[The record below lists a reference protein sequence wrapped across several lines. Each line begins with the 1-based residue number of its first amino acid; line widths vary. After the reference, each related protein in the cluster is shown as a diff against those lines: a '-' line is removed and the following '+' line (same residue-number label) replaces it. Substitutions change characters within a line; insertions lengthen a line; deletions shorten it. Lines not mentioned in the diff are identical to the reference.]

1 MARIYLDAWCMKG
14 EPSGVS
20 RYCRGLIPALVAA
33 APQHDFVIL
42 RPAGN
47 ERRDPLSP
55 RTKAASVREV
65 FVRRPGP
72 DWTTL
77 TSRPA
82 LARVFREHG
91 RADVYHSLFHLMPL
105 GLRRGR
111 LAPRRIVV
119 TLHDLIW
126 IDHAHLVEQR
136 WLAAEWLK
144 RFGGAVIP
152 HALRSADHVICVS
165 RATARRAAE
174 WLPIDRT
181 TIVHHGVDERWFAPP
196 VASSAGEP
204 YVAAFG
210 VPKAYKNIACLV
222 RAFRD
227 VRGQWPGLRLLLIGG
242 DGGVGREIRA
252 AGLDPFVTVTG
263 CLGEDDLLAR
273 MHGARLFVVPSLVE
287 GFGLPALEAMAAGTP
302 ALVSAIEAL
311 QEVTGDAALTF
322 DPQRPAHLAQVMTT
336 ALADG
341 ALRRDLAERGQ
352 RRAAEFRWP
361 AAAAATLAVYDR
373 VLQETGSLPPVTAS

>member
-1 MARIYLDAWCMKG
+1 MARIYLDAWCMKR

-20 RYCRGLIPALVAA
+20 RYCRGLIPALIAA

-42 RPAGN
+42 RPAGD

-55 RTKAASVREV
+55 RTGAASVREV

-82 LARVFREHG
+82 LDRVFREHG
-91 RADVYHSLFHLMPL
+91 RADVYHSLFHLLPL

-126 IDHAHLVEQR
+126 IDHAHLVERR
-136 WLAAEWLK
+136 WLAAAWLT
-144 RFGGAVIP
+144 RFGRAVIP
-152 HALRSADHVICVS
+152 HALRSADHVVCVS
-165 RATARRAAE
+165 NATGRRAAE
-174 WLPIDRT
+174 WLPMNRT
-181 TIVHHGVDERWFAPP
+181 TIVHHGVDERWFARP
-196 VASSAGEP
+196 VASPAVDP
-204 YVAAFG
+204 YIAAFG
-210 VPKAYKNIACLV
+210 VPKAYKNIRCLV
-222 RAFRD
+222 RAFED
-227 VRGQWPGLRLLLIGG
+227 VRKQWPGLRLLLIGG
-242 DGGVGREIRA
+242 DGGVGAQIRA

-263 CLGEDDLLAR
+263 RIGDEDLVAR
-273 MHGARLFVVPSLVE
+273 VNGARLFVVPSLVE

-302 ALVSAIEAL
+302 AIVSAIEAL
-311 QEVTGDAALTF
+311 QEVTGDAALSF
-322 DPQRPAHLAQVMTT
+322 DPRSPAELAQVMTM
-336 ALADG
+336 ALEDD
-341 ALRRDLAERGQ
+341 ALRRDLAERG
-352 RRAAEFRWP
+352 RLRAGAFRWP

-373 VLQETGSLPPVTAS
+373 VLQDTGSLPPVTAS